1 MSEASRRKI
10 VVVEDDPN
18 VRELVCRVLESAGYA
33 VFSTGEPTEA
43 HGIVR
48 GESPD
53 LVICDIAMPGMD
65 GYAVLKQLQSDPET
79 AHCPVVFLT
88 AHREFS
94 ERVQAFRF
102 GVVDYMTKPFTREVL
117 LKRVDKILTGLG
129 RRSGRVA
136 GGLGPEEVERLVAE
150 VRRDARTGVLQ
161 LRGEAGG
168 TSRAVRAGEFLGAP
182 VAAQADTRAEF
193 REVDPALE
201 DVAAHDPARLPGDAA
216 GVALADLPP
225 ILKTALVVDD
235 SEVFRRF
242 LASLLG
248 TQGFMVYEA
257 GDGEE
262 GLRVALE
269 RRPWLILT
277 DVSMPRVDGFELCRR
292 VRAHS
297 LIRHTPLI
305 FLSGWDEYKDRYHG
319 LQAGADEYLS
329 KQTSVR
335 ELLIRIQLIL
345 KRYADLGARRG
356 IGAGFG
362 GEIEVVG
369 LPGFLQ
375 MCHLGRLSGACSVRS
390 EGRVA
395 EIRLREGCVLGVKAG
410 SLAGPE
416 ALFAILG
423 WPRGYFE
430 FVASDPE
437 EGTPLAQTIEELLL
451 EGCRRLDEQRRAVA
465 ADDRPAEA

>member
-1 MSEASRRKI
+1 MSDAARRKI
-10 VVVEDDPN
+10 AVVEDDTN
-18 VRELVCRVLESAGYA
+18 VRELVVRVLESADYA
-33 VFSTGEPTEA
+33 VVSTGEPTEA
-43 HGIVR
+43 HGMVR
-48 GESPD
+48 SEAPD

-65 GYAVLKQLQSDPET
+65 GYAVLKQLQADPET
-79 AHCPVVFLT
+79 ARIPVVFLT

-102 GVVDYMTKPFTREVL
+102 GVVDYMTKPFTREL
-117 LKRVDKILTGLG
+117 MLKRIDKVLTGLG
-129 RRSGRVA
+129 RRPGHVEGGA
-136 GGLGPEEVERLVAE
+136 GPGEVERLLAE

-161 LRGEAGG
+161 LHGESGE
-168 TSRAVRAGEFLGAP
+168 TSRGVRAGEVLGEP
-182 VAAQADTRAEF
+182 VPADAGTRAEF
-193 REVDPALE
+193 LEVDPARE
-201 DVAAHDPARLPGDAA
+201 DVAAPDPERLPGDAA

-235 SEVFRRF
+235 SDTFRRF
-242 LASLLG
+242 LVSLLG

-257 GDGEE
+257 GNGEE

-269 RRPWLILT
+269 KRPWLILT

-319 LQAGADEYLS
+319 LEVGADEYLS

-345 KRYADLGARRG
+345 KRYAALGARRG
-356 IGAGFG
+356 IAAGFG
-362 GEIEVVG
+362 GELEVVG

-375 MCHLGRLSGACSVRS
+375 MCHLGRLSGVCAVRS
-390 EGRVA
+390 EGRFA
-395 EIRLREGCVLGVKAG
+395 EIRLQEGRLLAVKAHG
-410 SLAGPE
+410 LAGRE
-416 ALFAILG
+416 ALFEILG
-423 WPRGYFE
+423 WAKGYFE
-430 FVASDPE
+430 FTASDPGA
-437 EGTPLAQTIEELLL
+437 GTPLAETIEELLL
-451 EGCRRLDEQRRAVA
+451 EGCRRLDERRRADA
-465 ADDRPAEA
+465 DRPAEA